1 MNGEKWVIVKNMY
14 HYCLRCTLQLLL
26 MNGETCERRA
36 KRRAKRRVSGA
47 CAWLRGQ
54 AVFLGNTQSSTHAA
68 RVSTQPCGEG
78 TATGRGTQLCDTR
91 VHSHQ
96 FSNYT
101 CMMRS
106 LSPISDTINI
116 HRLNV

>member
-1 MNGEKWVIVKNMY
+1 MNGEKWVIVKKMY

-54 AVFLGNTQSSTHAA
+54 AVFLGNTQSLTHAA
-68 RVSTQPCGEG
+68 HVARVRPLAVGPNCVTHGFIH
-78 TATGRGTQLCDTR
+78 T
-91 VHSHQ
+91 
-96 FSNYT
+96 N
-101 CMMRS
+101 
-106 LSPISDTINI
+106 SPII
-116 HRLNV
+116 LV